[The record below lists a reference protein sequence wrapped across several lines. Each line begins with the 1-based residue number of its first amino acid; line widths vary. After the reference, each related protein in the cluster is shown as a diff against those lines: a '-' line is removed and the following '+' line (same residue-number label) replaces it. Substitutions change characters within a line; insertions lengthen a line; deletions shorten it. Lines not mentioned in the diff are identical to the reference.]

1 MRAELALALALLAG
15 GGTAAAAEPP
25 RLELELKASGLRVG
39 DPLPLTVRARGG
51 EDLAW
56 GGLEVAAGPEGPW
69 AVVEGPREL
78 AGARP
83 PAWELVVAP
92 LAVGELELPAI
103 AATVREP
110 GGAVRE
116 VAAAAAPPVTVA
128 SVLPEGEEAKPLPLR
143 DPIGVGGFPWE
154 WVLPLA
160 VPVLGLAAGLAWWR
174 RRRRGADGGTAGAP
188 EALPLAELERL
199 LEALERRLGR
209 EPGDAICDRLA
220 AGLRRYLARGT
231 GEPAEDMTS
240 FELRLLA
247 RRLGWPERVQRG
259 IQEAMGVADRTR
271 FGRAAADEAGLRRAI
286 ASARDSAREIDR
298 LLAAAAAAEEAAG

>member
-174 RRRRGADGGTAGAP
+174 RRRRGADGAGAP
-188 EALPLAELERL
+188 EAPPLAELERL